1 MPGWF
6 DSPHS
11 APDMFTP
18 SSSMAAIAMG
28 ALMSSESARK
38 EQSLDVR
45 DVNRER
51 VNIAM
56 RDTSRWI
63 GAECN

>member
-1 MPGWF
+1 
-6 DSPHS
+6 
-11 APDMFTP
+11 
-18 SSSMAAIAMG
+18 MAAIAMG